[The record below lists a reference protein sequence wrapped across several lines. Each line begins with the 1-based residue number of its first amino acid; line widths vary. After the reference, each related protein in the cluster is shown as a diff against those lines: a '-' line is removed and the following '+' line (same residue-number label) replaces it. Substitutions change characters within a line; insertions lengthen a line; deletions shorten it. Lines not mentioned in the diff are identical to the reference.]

1 MGVVEYYGIE
11 QYFTKIKEVVFIRV
25 FFAIE
30 FDDEVKDYIYDRQKI
45 VKEKSKKG
53 NFTIKKNIHLTLKFI
68 GEVSS
73 KEMYTLKKAVDVVVN
88 QNAAFNIV
96 MDKAGKF
103 DRGNQSIV
111 WVGIERNSQLEKINN
126 DLEQVL
132 LQWGYDKEN
141 RKFKPH
147 ITIGRQV
154 VFKEQENLS
163 QIPVFKTAVINKIS
177 LMESKRVDGVLTY
190 VSLYSKTI

>member
-1 MGVVEYYGIE
+1 MIY
-11 QYFTKIKEVVFIRV
+11 IRV

-30 FDDEVKDYIYDRQKI
+30 FNDEVKKYIFDRQKI
-45 VKEKSKKG
+45 VREISKKG
-53 NFTIKKNIHLTLKFI
+53 NFTLKKNIHLTLKFI
-68 GEVSS
+68 GEVNSN
-73 KEMYTLKKAVDVVVN
+73 EMNTLKKAVDVVAN
-88 QNAAFNIV
+88 QNAAFKIV

-111 WVGIERNSQLEKINN
+111 WIGIERNSRLEKINN

-132 LQWGYDKEN
+132 SQWGYEKEN

-147 ITIGRQV
+147 ITVGRQV
-154 VFKEQENLS
+154 VFKEQESLS
-163 QIPVFKTAVINKIS
+163 HIQVSKAAVINKIS

-190 VSLYSKTI
+190 VPLYSRMLLEDRG